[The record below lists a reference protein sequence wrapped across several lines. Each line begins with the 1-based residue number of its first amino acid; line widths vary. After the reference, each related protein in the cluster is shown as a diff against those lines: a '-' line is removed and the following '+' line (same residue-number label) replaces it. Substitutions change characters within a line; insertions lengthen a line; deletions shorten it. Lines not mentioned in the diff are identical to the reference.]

1 MYLVIVGCSGAGYHL
16 TKVLLAAGHEVTV
29 VERDHARCQLLWDEL
44 GSVVMEGDGTDERIL
59 KSAGTAR
66 ADVFVGAA
74 NLDETN
80 LVACQI
86 AKHVFQVPHT
96 MAVVKDTKN
105 EPLFEVLGINVVVNA
120 THLVVNALEEG
131 VPGRPLLHLMTPDAP
146 GLELVSVSIPEDS
159 TVVGKK
165 LNEVVLPPHS
175 FISLVI
181 KKDRAVM
188 PSNDLVLEA
197 QDDVVAVTM
206 TDEEQTL
213 YEILTEAL

>member
-1 MYLVIVGCSGAGYHL
+1 MYLVIVGCSSVGYHL

-29 VERDHARCQLLWDEL
+29 VEKDHAKCQLLWDEL
-44 GSVVMEGDGTDERIL
+44 GSVVLEGDGTDERIL
-59 KSAGTAR
+59 KSAGAAR
-66 ADVFVGAA
+66 ADIFIGAA
-74 NLDETN
+74 DVDETN

-86 AKHVFQVPHT
+86 AKHVFKVSHT
-96 MAVVKDTKN
+96 MTVVKDTKN

-120 THLVVNALEEG
+120 THLLVTALEEG
-131 VPGRPLLHLMTPDAP
+131 VPGRPLLHLMTPRVPD
-146 GLELVSVSIPEDS
+146 LELVSIAIPEDS

-181 KKDRAVM
+181 KKDRAVL
-188 PSNDLVLEA
+188 PSDDVVLEGED
-197 QDDVVAVTM
+197 QVVAVTM

-213 YEILTEAL
+213 YEILTGVL